1 MTSKLQSILRPIGRL
16 LARLNPFRW
25 LRRGLFAFSNW
36 RRGRAKIDWIMLTLP
51 AQIPAL
57 AEPRSWIQQRVLG
70 KAPMSLVEL
79 ARLFERVADDPR
91 PKGVILTLRGLQLSL
106 ADLQTLRGLLLK
118 LREGGKRVICYAQ
131 GYDNATYLLASA
143 ADEIVLQPGGEVMTL
158 GLHTDVTFLKD
169 ALDWAGVQ
177 LDSVAITP
185 YKGALDSLT
194 RSEPSAEGREQ
205 LNWLLDSRYD
215 QMIDA
220 IAAGRKTSSDAVR
233 AMIDSAPHLD
243 EAARQA
249 GYVDALETEEALHR
263 RLGSPHI
270 VTAAFAGKKL
280 RQKWRKPSAKYV
292 ALLHVSGT
300 MIQGESRKPPVDL
313 PVPFIA
319 DEVMG
324 DVTVVQQVRALMKNK
339 AAAAVILYIESGGGS
354 AAAAEAMTAALAEL
368 AADRP
373 LVVYMNGVA
382 ASGGYYIAT
391 PAQWIVAQPGTI
403 TGSIGVISAK
413 AITGGLYARLKVNR
427 TSFSRGANADF
438 LSDNTA
444 FTEPQ
449 RAKMH
454 ASIERIYQQFIGHV
468 ARGRKL
474 TPEQV
479 DAVGGG
485 RVWTGEQALQHGL
498 VDELGDLR
506 TALRKARELAQL
518 PDHAPL
524 VRVGGKLKPL
534 PAQLAEAAQPAAYLG
549 YLNANL
555 HSLCSGA
562 PLLLLPFEIDKGV

>member
-1 MTSKLQSILRPIGRL
+1 MKPFLKSVQHA
-16 LARLNPFRW
+16 LAYLNPFRY
-25 LRRGLFAFSNW
+25 LRRGIFAFGNW
-36 RRGRAKIDWIMLTLP
+36 RRRRSKLDWIMLTLP

-57 AEPRSWIQQRVLG
+57 PEPRSWIQQRVLG
-70 KAPMSLVEL
+70 KPSMSL
-79 ARLFERVADDPR
+79 ADFRRLFERIADDPR

-118 LREGGKRVICYAQ
+118 LRASGKRVICYAQ
-131 GYDNATYLLASA
+131 SYDNATYTLASA
-143 ADEIVLQPGGEVMTL
+143 ADEIVLQPGGELMTI
-158 GLHTDVTFLKD
+158 GLHSEVTFLKD

-177 LDSVAITP
+177 MDSVAITP

-194 RSEPSAEGREQ
+194 RSEPSTEGREQ
-205 LNWLLDSRYD
+205 LNWLLDSRYE

-220 IAAGRKTSSDAVR
+220 ITEGRKTTSDAIK

-243 EAARQA
+243 TEALKA
-249 GYVDALETEEALHR
+249 GYVDAVETEEGLHR
-263 RLGSPHI
+263 RIASEQI
-270 VTAAFAGKKL
+270 VNIEFAEKKL
-280 RQKWRKPSAKYV
+280 LKKWRRSPNKYV

-300 MIQGESRKPPVDL
+300 MIQGESRKPPVNL
-313 PVPFIA
+313 PLPFIG

-339 AAAAVILYIESGGGS
+339 TAAAVILYIESGGGS

-413 AITGGLYARLKVNR
+413 AVTGGLYARLRVNR

-438 LSDNTA
+438 FSDSAPFNEA
-444 FTEPQ
+444 Q
-449 RAKMH
+449 RARMR
-454 ASIERIYQQFIGHV
+454 ASIERIYQQFIDHV
-468 ARGRKL
+468 SKSRHL
-474 TPEQV
+474 TTEQV

-485 RVWTGEQALQHGL
+485 RVWTGQQALQHGL
-498 VDELGDLR
+498 VDQLGDLQ
-506 TALRKARELAQL
+506 TALKKARELAKL
-518 PDHAPL
+518 PDDAPL

-534 PAQLAEAAQPAAYLG
+534 PAQLAEATQPAAYVE
-549 YLNANL
+549 YVNHNL
-555 HSLCSGA
+555 QNLCSGA
-562 PLLLLPFEIDKGV
+562 PLTLLPFEMDKGL